1 MVSSPTKSS
10 EKSEKW
16 GEFPLQV
23 SKLGYKFEISDQT
36 AIGKS
41 QNQKTKGMDVNQ
53 CMIIRFL
60 NTIETLI
67 EFLDEI
73 GTLGVPLG
81 HFMRR
86 RDCPA

>member
-41 QNQKTKGMDVNQ
+41 QNQRNGCESMYDNQ
-53 CMIIRFL
+53 IFKY
-60 NTIETLI
+60 N
-67 EFLDEI
+67 
-73 GTLGVPLG
+73 
-81 HFMRR
+81 
-86 RDCPA
+86 